1 MFNQT
6 ENNTT
11 VKKFSKEN
19 SSQTIP
25 DQMVL
30 EAARLT
36 KLIGKI
42 TKANIVNASFFV
54 SGDDIQCINVD
65 VEYNSAIPVHEEEY
79 EITKRDDIIFDP
91 VKKIQIEEVLQDD
104 ISKNLIRSMKRFL
117 DKYKTADIAPS
128 IPILLRAL
136 DDPVK
141 NSVIKSLEICKE
153 IFLTFE
159 EKE

>member
-1 MFNQT
+1 MILLSLII
-6 ENNTT
+6 E
-11 VKKFSKEN
+11 KFEG
-19 SSQTIP
+19 I
-25 DQMVL
+25 
-30 EAARLT
+30 
-36 KLIGKI
+36 
-42 TKANIVNASFFV
+42 
-54 SGDDIQCINVD
+54 
-65 VEYNSAIPVHEEEY
+65 
-79 EITKRDDIIFDP
+79 
-91 VKKIQIEEVLQDD
+91 
-104 ISKNLIRSMKRFL
+104 FL